1 MNELKIITYQNQR
14 ILNTQQLAES
24 YDTSVKRISQNFN
37 TNKERYQEG
46 KHYFFLQGEELSS
59 FLQSA
64 NCGTQNQKV
73 RSMYLWTEKGAFL
86 HAKSLNTDK
95 AWELYDKLV
104 DSYFRKTVI
113 PSLAEQ
119 ARIALALS
127 SETAGRVEE
136 INDDLQNF
144 KKDIPLLPVECDDVQ
159 KAVRQLGTKILG
171 EHGTP
176 AYRDDSLRGRVYADI
191 GREIKHKFGV
201 RSYKAIKRK
210 YLDDV
215 NEIIEKYTCPKDI
228 LEDIIAA
235 NKVTS

>member
-95 AWELYDKLV
+95 AC
-104 DSYFRKTVI
+104 
-113 PSLAEQ
+113 
-119 ARIALALS
+119 
-127 SETAGRVEE
+127 ETAGRVEE

-171 EHGTP
+171 GHGTP

>member
-1 MNELKIITYQNQR
+1 MTIY
-14 ILNTQQLAES
+14 
-24 YDTSVKRISQNFN
+24 RIS
-37 TNKERYQEG
+37 
-46 KHYFFLQGEELSS
+46 
-59 FLQSA
+59 
-64 NCGTQNQKV
+64 
-73 RSMYLWTEKGAFL
+73 
-86 HAKSLNTDK
+86 
-95 AWELYDKLV
+95 
-104 DSYFRKTVI
+104 
-113 PSLAEQ
+113 
-119 ARIALALS
+119 
-127 SETAGRVEE
+127 
-136 INDDLQNF
+136 

-171 EHGTP
+171 GHGTP